1 MSDRRPLILNVDDDA
16 AARYARHRV
25 LTRAGYD
32 VIDVG
37 TGQGALDHLRDEPEL
52 VVLDVGL
59 PDIDGYEV
67 CRRIKSNPET
77 AFIVVVQVSASFVK
91 SADRTRAL
99 EGGADTFVVE
109 PVEPE
114 VLVATVNAMLR
125 MRQAEAAVRTAAREW
140 TATFDAIGEGVAL
153 LDAEGRIVRT
163 NQAFATLAA
172 LPAEGLVGRAWGD
185 IVEDLSH
192 DDSRVDPSTVGI
204 PATRPSFRCGE
215 RWIQVGE
222 TEIPGSGHAARVVVL
237 TDVTDHFRALIA
249 AQEANRLKDEF
260 LAVLSHELRTP
271 LNAIVGWAHLLQA
284 GNLGAPESARAL
296 ETIARNAQA
305 QNQLISDILDVSRIV
320 AGKLRLEAEPMR
332 PAAAVD
338 AAVGTVAPAALA
350 KGIRL
355 FVEIDP
361 ATPAIAADT
370 ARLQQVI
377 WNLLSN
383 AIKFSPPG
391 GQVRVALRPA
401 GPWAELVVEDEGPGI
416 DASFLPFVF
425 DRFRQADSSS
435 TRPKGGLGL
444 GLAIVR
450 HLVELHGGTV
460 EARNRTDRSGAA
472 FIVRLPAA
480 ADAHAANPVVY
491 EAASLDA
498 GPSLEGLRVLIVDDE
513 QDGLELAAA
522 ILAARGAR
530 VLTASSA
537 AEAVPVLEREALDV
551 LLCDIEMP
559 GEDGYSFLRRVR
571 ETLAV
576 PAVPSVALTAYAGP
590 EDRARALAAG
600 YDTHISKPA
609 RPLDLVN
616 AVAALAARATSI
628 EGLAPLDR
636 P

>member
-1 MSDRRPLILNVDDDA
+1 MPDRRPKILNVDDDA
-16 AARYARHRV
+16 GARYARHRI
-25 LTRAGYD
+25 LTSAGYD
-32 VIDVG
+32 VIDVAN
-37 TGQGALDHLRDEPEL
+37 GQGALDHLRDEPDL

-67 CRRIKSNPET
+67 CRRIKGNPET
-77 AFIVVVQVSASFVK
+77 AFIVVVQVSASFVR
-91 SADRTRAL
+91 SVDRTRAL

-125 MRQAEAAVRTAAREW
+125 MRQAEQAVRTAAREW

-153 LDAEGRIVRT
+153 LDAEGRVVRT
-163 NQAFATLAA
+163 NGAFSTLAA
-172 LPAEGLVGRAWGD
+172 LPAESLVGRAWTD
-185 IVEDLSH
+185 IVEEMSD
-192 DDSRVDPSTVGI
+192 DDSRVDPSTVGV
-204 PATRPSFRCGE
+204 PATRPSFRRGE
-215 RWIQVGE
+215 RWIQAGE

-271 LNAIVGWAHLLQA
+271 LNAIVGWAHLLRGGQ
-284 GNLGAPESARAL
+284 LGPVESTRAL
-296 ETIARNAQA
+296 QTIARNAQA

-332 PAAAVD
+332 PDAAVD

-350 KGIRL
+350 KGVRL
-355 FVEIDP
+355 AVDIDSS
-361 ATPAIAADT
+361 TPAIFGDT

-391 GQVRVALRPA
+391 GQVRVALHPA

-416 DASFLPFVF
+416 EAAFLPFVF

-460 EARNRTDRSGAA
+460 EARNRPDRSGAM
-472 FIVRLPAA
+472 FVVRLPAA
-480 ADAHAANPVVY
+480 GASPAADPVGY
-491 EAASLDA
+491 EAAALDA
-498 GPSLEGLRVLIVDDE
+498 GPSLEGLHVLIVDDE
-513 QDGLELAAA
+513 EDGLELAAA

-530 VLTASSA
+530 VLTAASG
-537 AEAVPVLEREALDV
+537 AEALPFLERELLHV
-551 LLCDIEMP
+551 MLCDIEMP
-559 GEDGYSFLRRVR
+559 GEDGYSFLRRIR
-571 ETLAV
+571 EMPRVSAV
-576 PAVPSVALTAYAGP
+576 PAVALTAYAGP
-590 EDRARALAAG
+590 DDRTRALAAG
-600 YDTHISKPA
+600 FDAHVSKPA

-616 AVAALAARATSI
+616 VVASLAGRPRPKP
-628 EGLAPLDR
+628 GLAHLDR
-636 P
+636 L